1 MSYRV
6 LFDGKLASSDF
17 MEDSGLIDPTVT
29 LEANKSGSFSFGM
42 APGHPFYDD
51 INFHQ
56 TVITVEN
63 NGEVIFEGTAIS
75 SSTDF
80 ENTKTFECEGELSFL
95 NDSIQR
101 QASYSGKTAAQMLAE
116 LLTIHN
122 DQCDASKTFTVGSVT
137 VNDQNLS
144 TVTDYVSTMQAVSK
158 ALIEPLGGY
167 LRVRHENGVR
177 KLDYL
182 AASPRTSSQV
192 IRIGRNLIDLSKNS
206 SILNL
211 CTVIVPRGC
220 KVDGNDV
227 PGLEKRLDIKS
238 VNSGKDYLVGT
249 GAAYLGYVWKTV
261 TFDNIETPADLKT
274 AAQAYLDQSQWANL
288 VIEAKAY
295 DLGLTREDVES
306 FRVLDKIRVIS
317 DVHGLDAYFLLTKM
331 EIKLN
336 SPGSSTITLGEEKA
350 MALSAR
356 AAKLSTDLHDTET
369 RIDISAGENAR
380 EILESATGG
389 NIYFVYDSNGVCTEI
404 RIMDTNDPDTATKIW
419 RWNINGWGYSDDGG
433 QTYSLAATM
442 DGTIY
447 ADFIKAGILSGIEI
461 KNGSNTF
468 HVSNAG
474 TVTAKDGTIGGF
486 TITDHYLYNYNS
498 ATDQLLGMNN
508 VAGNTNWLAI
518 GKPNNG
524 GDPTGSWLNCNFRV
538 TKDGELYAKAGE
550 ITGSLVAGALTAAT
564 IAAGKVTNPSGNAF
578 MSFGS
583 SPPYVQFTYAQS
595 GTIRFIRIFFAPQS
609 VTPTDTSLGN
619 EVFGMVYIRSGS
631 TAYMYTDQYGLQ
643 TVSTLF
649 NP

>member
-1 MSYRV
+1 MSYKV
-6 LFDGKLASSDF
+6 YLDGDLMSADN
-17 MEDSGLIDPTVT
+17 MDETGLIDPTVV
-29 LEANKSGSFSFGM
+29 LEMNKAGSFSFGI
-42 APGHPFYDD
+42 APTHPAYDQID
-51 INFHQ
+51 FHQ
-56 TVITVEN
+56 SVITVVQD
-63 NGEVIFEGTAIS
+63 GETIFEGTATS
-75 SSTDF
+75 SSTGFD
-80 ENTKTFECEGELSFL
+80 NVRTYDCEGEFSFL
-95 NDSIQR
+95 NDTLQR
-101 QASYSGKTAAQMLAE
+101 QASYTGLTASQMMSA

-122 DQCDASKTFTVGSVT
+122 DQCDASKTFLVGSVT
-137 VNDQNLS
+137 VTDQNLS
-144 TVTDYVSTMQAVSK
+144 TVTDFTSTMQALQK
-158 ALIEPLGGY
+158 ALVEPLGGY
-167 LRVRHENGVR
+167 MRVRHYNGDR
-177 KLDYL
+177 YLDYL
-182 AASPRTSSQV
+182 ASSPRTSTQV

-206 SILNL
+206 DILNL

-220 KVDGNDV
+220 KVDGQDV
-227 PGLEKRLDIKS
+227 PGLEKRLDVTS
-238 VNSGKDYLVGT
+238 VNSGKDYIIGT
-249 GAAYLGYVWKTV
+249 GASYLGYVWRTV
-261 TFDNIETPADLKT
+261 TFDNIETAADLK
-274 AAQAYLDQSQWANL
+274 AAAEAYLTESQWANL
-288 VIEAKAY
+288 CIEAKAF
-295 DLGLTREDVES
+295 DLGLAREDVER
-306 FRVLDKIRVIS
+306 FRILDKIRVIS
-317 DVHGLDAYFLLTKM
+317 DIHGLDAYFLLTKM

-336 SPGSSTITLGEEKA
+336 NPGSSTITLGEEKA
-350 MALSAR
+350 LSLSAR
-356 AAKLSTDLHDTET
+356 SAKLSADLHDTET

-380 EILESATGG
+380 QILESATGG
-389 NIYFVYDSNGVCTEI
+389 NIYFVYDANGVCTEI

-433 QTYSLAATM
+433 ATYSLAATM

-461 KNGSNTF
+461 QNGSNTF
-468 HVSNAG
+468 HVSNTG

-524 GDPTGSWLNCNFRV
+524 GDPTGSWQNCAFRV
-538 TKDGELYAKAGE
+538 TKDGKLYATDGQ
-550 ITGSLVAGALTAAT
+550 ISGSIVAGALSAAT
-564 IAAGKVTNPSGNAF
+564 IAAGSVTNPSGNAF

-595 GTIRFIRIFFAPQS
+595 GTIRFIRIFFSPQS

-631 TAYMYTDQYGLQ
+631 TAYMYTDQHGLQ